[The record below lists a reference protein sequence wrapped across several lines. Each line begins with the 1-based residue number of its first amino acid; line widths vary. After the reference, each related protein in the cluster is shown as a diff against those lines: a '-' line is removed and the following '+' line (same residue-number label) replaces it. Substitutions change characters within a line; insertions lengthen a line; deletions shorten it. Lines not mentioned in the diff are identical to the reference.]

1 VVEEGTAAT
10 GKRGSGGERQRGGRR
25 GRGGRGRGGEGNGN
39 FTLLEFRERT
49 CLLDGN
55 LMKTRRAS

>member
-25 GRGGRGRGGEGNGN
+25 GRGGGGAEGKEMGILLCLN
-39 FTLLEFRERT
+39 FASELVY
-49 CLLDGN
+49 
-55 LMKTRRAS
+55 LMEI